1 VTQVF
6 VSYSRKDQEFVQRL
20 VAALVAEKREVWLD
34 EKDIEPTAE
43 WLKKI
48 FENIDAAD
56 NFLFAISPDSVVST
70 YARKEIDHAAL
81 NNKRMVPILYK
92 PVSDEAIPEA
102 VAKYQRINFT
112 GNDELDGKF
121 AKIIAALD
129 TDLDWKQDHTRLL
142 TRAMEW
148 QGQGRD
154 NSFLLRGRDL
164 REAERWVAT
173 GAEKEPK
180 PTALHSQYIL
190 ASRQSATKLQRI
202 VIAVVA
208 AAFFIAVGLAI
219 YAFIQKNLAQ
229 RETKEAEH
237 QRAEAQKQK
246 KAADDNAEE
255 AKRQENTAVQN
266 EKEAKRQEGIAVEE
280 TAVAQRNEREARA
293 RELAA
298 FSSESLS
305 DDPERSI
312 LLGIQ
317 AVNATLRF
325 GQLPL
330 SAAEDALHQAIL
342 SSQVRMT
349 ASPPE
354 QYYLVSRFRLNGRF
368 SESQEL

>member
-1 VTQVF
+1 MLFHRKTGLNTADGAVHWQPWGSNTVTQVF

-34 EKDIEPTAE
+34 ENDIEPTAE

-48 FENIDAAD
+48 FENIEAAD
-56 NFLFAISPDSVVST
+56 NFLFVISPDSVVST

-112 GNDELDGKF
+112 GNDDFDGKF

-148 QGQGRD
+148 QRQGRD

-180 PTALHSQYIL
+180 PTALHAVHPGQPPV
-190 ASRQSATKLQRI
+190 RNQATKDRHCSCCSRVSYCSGPGNLCLHSKEPRATRDEGGPSQGVSRAFEGKSQRRPGKEHPFRHASGERHAPI
-202 VIAVVA
+202 WTASSVGRGRSIASSDLVVI
-208 AAFFIAVGLAI
+208 G
-219 YAFIQKNLAQ
+219 
-229 RETKEAEH
+229 
-237 QRAEAQKQK
+237 
-246 KAADDNAEE
+246 AADP
-255 AKRQENTAVQN
+255 
-266 EKEAKRQEGIAVEE
+266 
-280 TAVAQRNEREARA
+280 ARS
-293 RELAA
+293 
-298 FSSESLS
+298 F
-305 DDPERSI
+305 
-312 LLGIQ
+312 
-317 AVNATLRF
+317 
-325 GQLPL
+325 
-330 SAAEDALHQAIL
+330 
-342 SSQVRMT
+342 
-349 ASPPE
+349 
-354 QYYLVSRFRLNGRF
+354 
-368 SESQEL
+368 